1 MAKKQSDEVLNLDV
15 NINGNQAQ
23 AELVKLEKAQKQL
36 KQTNTALQAEKAK
49 LIIQNKKGTEEW
61 KRANK
66 ALEENRAQM
75 KVNAAEMD
83 KLIGKIGH
91 TGLTVTQ
98 LKKEATN
105 LRRSISNMIPNTPE
119 VRQKEKELRA
129 LEARIDKVDI
139 TSRRARTSLNRMNS
153 NAVTGFKSAGKAL
166 SNYVL
171 GYATMLLSIT
181 AIGRKWLSVNT
192 EFQKFDAVLTTA
204 TGSAEAAAGE
214 MATIEEIAASTP
226 FSVRELTEAFVKLN
240 NQGFRPTR
248 EEMILMGDLAA
259 STGKTFDQLAEA
271 ILDAQVGEFER
282 LKEFGIKAKTEGD
295 KVIFTFKGVRT
306 EVDKNAEAIQQY
318 MLSLGSLEGVAG
330 SMESISQTLGGAIS
344 NLGDSWDILMK
355 SFSDGDGVITRSIGK
370 LSEFLSVLSK
380 GVQAGGLVTAHEIE
394 QAVNAGADIYE
405 KGMERITTSVQ
416 NQEKSW
422 EDWQQSI
429 KESIQESKNLLSS
442 TDNLSASQTL
452 LLNEKIK
459 AYEQLAA
466 AVNAN
471 IDAELKAEQK
481 KEAELEE
488 KRKEAAAKAL
498 KIQEKATKEEEKAV
512 QQLADFLK
520 GIREEDLT
528 AIQKKYADALAL
540 LEKYYSDEKEL
551 TEAQEELKAQIKAKY
566 EDELKVE
573 RLQQAQADQEA
584 EQARQLAL
592 MESSMQQLYDHEQ
605 LLLLQQREEQKLTKE
620 EFDREMENLEYQHLQ
635 RMLDARK
642 LMGEDT
648 IELEKQIAQAKIK
661 ANADQAEAN
670 EKLNESNAEA
680 AAQAAFSA
688 GMQAKSAE
696 DAKSAILNAI
706 RDIIAAKIAEAI
718 TTFVADQVASQGWVG
733 LITGAAAAA
742 AAGALFSAVVPA
754 FDGGL
759 YDVIDQNGSQYK
771 ATRNENLSTGLY
783 TTPQVSYSKNMLV
796 AEKRPE
802 LVVDGLTTRKL
813 INFRPDIIKTIMDMR
828 NGNPQQVQ
836 AYDGGKYPSMPSD
849 SAMAEALQINNAI
862 MGRLAVLLENGV
874 NANIGD
880 SKIREVKKK
889 MEHFDKIEKQA

>member
-1 MAKKQSDEVLNLDV
+1 MAKRLKDEIIHGEII
-15 NINGNQAQ
+15 INGNQAQ
-23 AELVKLEKAQKQL
+23 AELTKLNKKQRELEATSKAL
-36 KQTNTALQAEKAK
+36 RVEKAK
-49 LIIQNKKGTEEW
+49 LEAQGKQNTKEYKEIT
-61 KRANK
+61 A
-66 ALEENRAQM
+66 ALRSYNAQTND
-75 KVNAAEMD
+75 VIASQE
-83 KLIGKIGH
+83 KLQNQMGL
-91 TGLTVTQ
+91 TGLTIAQ
-98 LKKEATN
+98 LQKKARG
-105 LRRSISNMIPNTPE
+105 LRTSLRHAIPE
-119 VRQKEKELRA
+119 SDDAKRYEKELRA
-129 LEARIDKVDI
+129 VEHRLDQVNV
-139 TSRRARTSLNRMNS
+139 TSRRTRASLRKMN
-153 NAVTGFKSAGKAL
+153 NGAMGGFKSAGAAL
-166 SNYVL
+166 GKYVL
-171 GYATMLLSIT
+171 GYAAMLVSLT
-181 AIGRKWLSVNT
+181 AIGRKWLEVRA
-192 EFQKFDAVLTTA
+192 EFEKFNAILTTSI
-204 TGSAEAAAGE
+204 GSSEAAAGE
-214 MATIEEIAASTP
+214 MAKIQEFAAKTP

-240 NQGFRPTR
+240 NQGFRPTK
-248 EEMILMGDLAA
+248 EELVLLGDLAA
-259 STGKTFDQLAEA
+259 STGKSFDQLAEA

-306 EVDKNAEAIQQY
+306 EVDKNAEAIQDY
-318 MLSLGSLEGVAG
+318 ILSLGNLEGVTG
-330 SMESISQTLGGAIS
+330 SMVSISNTLGGALS
-344 NLGDSWDILMK
+344 NLGDAWDNLLNSI
-355 SFSDGDGVITRSIGK
+355 SDGDGILTTVIGK
-370 LSEFLSVLSK
+370 ASELMNGISK
-380 GVQAGGLVTAHEIE
+380 AIEAGGFVNKQQITE
-394 QAVNAGADIYE
+394 AVNAAAEIYE
-405 KGMERITTSVQ
+405 KGMERITASVQ
-416 NQEKSW
+416 TQEKSW

-442 TDNLSASQTL
+442 TDNLTAGQTL
-452 LLNEKIK
+452 LINEKIK

-566 EDELKVE
+566 EEELKVE

-688 GMQAKSAE
+688 GMQAKSAD

-754 FDGGL
+754 FDAGK
-759 YDVIDQNGSQYK
+759 YDVIDQHGSRYK

-836 AYDGGKYPSMPSD
+836 AYDGGNYPSMPSD
-849 SAMAEALQINNAI
+849 PAMAEALQINNAI